1 MLQKI
6 KTIFRHPY
14 IHQLRDVR
22 VLGMVVFAFIALM
35 VSWSGIKAIQ
45 TNYELQRQIAKLEQ
59 QNKLQ
64 DLENTNMRLK
74 NQYLETDEFLEL
86 AARRQFGKAAPGE
99 KVIIVPKDVGL
110 SYYSSTSQQQSPGTE
125 KPTAHKPGY
134 RRNFEA
140 WINFFLHRQEKSS

>member
-6 KTIFRHPY
+6 KTLIRHPY
-14 IHQLRDVR
+14 THQLKDVR
-22 VLGMVVFAFIALM
+22 VLGMIVFAVVALL

-64 DLENTNMRLK
+64 ELENNNLKLK
-74 NQYLETDEFLEL
+74 NQYLGTDEFLEL

-99 KVIIVPKDVGL
+99 KVIIIPKNVGL
-110 SYYSSTSQQQSPGTE
+110 SHYLPSAEKKAATEAKTSS
-125 KPTAHKPGY
+125 HKAAY
-134 RRNFEA
+134 RKNFEG
-140 WINFFLHRQEKSS
+140 WINFFLHRQTNDS